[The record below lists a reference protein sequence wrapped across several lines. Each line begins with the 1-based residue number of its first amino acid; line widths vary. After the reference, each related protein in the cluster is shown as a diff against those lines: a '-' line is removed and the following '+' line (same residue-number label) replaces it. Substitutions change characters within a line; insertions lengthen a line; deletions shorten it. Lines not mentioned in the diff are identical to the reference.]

1 MNESEVSKLLWAA
14 CQQAGVDPEVIFE
27 HFDEA
32 DLIAY
37 RAALR
42 DGSVKHA
49 DLPRWMA
56 STRATIRDGRCLC
69 GTCNA
74 ARGRT

>member
-14 CQQAGVDPEVIFE
+14 CIQAGVDPELIFE
-27 HFDEA
+27 HYDEA
-32 DLIAY
+32 DLRAYAEAIA
-37 RAALR
+37 
-42 DGSVKHA
+42 DGSVRRE
-49 DLPRWMA
+49 DLHRWMA
-56 STRATIRDGRCLC
+56 STAATIADGRCLC